1 MDWRDKLNALKAE
14 LPSTEDKG
22 ADEMADEG
30 TNDSLTGSKVSSDRV
45 SGSTTG
51 TKSGAGVASS
61 GTKSGSGIKPGI
73 SEALKAKQKEPLR
86 VELDKRKGKPST
98 LITEFLGTDDELKEL
113 AKLLKVKCSAG
124 GSSRDGEILIQGDF
138 RKKIAELLG
147 ELGYKVKRINF
158 NG

>member
-14 LPSTEDKG
+14 LPVSEEHDEVGG
-22 ADEMADEG
+22 AAAG
-30 TNDSLTGSKVSSDRV
+30 GSH
-45 SGSTTG
+45 
-51 TKSGAGVASS
+51 AVASAAAGRLKS
-61 GTKSGSGIKPGI
+61 ATAGTGP
-73 SEALKAKQKEPLR
+73 AKQKEPLR

-98 LITEFLGTDDELKEL
+98 LITEFMGTDDELKEL

-138 RKKIAELLG
+138 RKKIAELLL

-158 NG
+158 